1 MSEAT
6 TTQDVIPSLLTPIQE
21 KAVALIYN
29 DVKDIICAIKDI
41 ENVNI
46 IVTVSKIIG
55 EVITLVEAV
64 SASKVA
70 LSGVDKKMVV
80 IEVIRKIFNDVIKDE
95 EVRAKILSVFDEI
108 AGSTIDIM
116 ITVSRGLQ
124 SVKKLKEEVVDK
136 VTTVC
141 CPFLSKN

>member
-1 MSEAT
+1 MSEA

-29 DVKDIICAIKDI
+29 DVKDIISAIKDI